1 MKNYRLLVAAAGAA
15 ALAACNSGG
24 SSLAPTP
31 PAAAIA
37 NPARTF
43 TPEHL
48 YVAQADDIAPLVYRY
63 PLDAEGFPAKKPDGV
78 LHLGFR
84 YVGSIAIGPDGELY
98 VTKDGSQDDCR
109 DRHKCEVDVFAPGAS
124 GRAKPVRV
132 LDVPQKPLYVAVDQR
147 GYLDVSTLKTGG
159 NTTNVYAPNAS
170 GDDKPIN
177 QLSGVGVNALAASHG
192 IVYIEALDGGVE
204 GLRERSPGGGNPID
218 FALGPGNEPANG
230 VATDAEHLFA
240 EYYDLKGSTFFLATD
255 VFKLDAPGNA
265 ARTIVGTGCRVSFSG
280 GVLGYGLAVY
290 KKYLYE
296 GCIGLGG
303 GGGGVLVYDN
313 TGNGRERP
321 LEQLSG
327 GNAGVAVGP

>member
-1 MKNYRLLVAAAGAA
+1 MNTYRLLVAAASAA
-15 ALAACNSGG
+15 VLAACNSGG

-31 PAAAIA
+31 PAASIA
-37 NPARTF
+37 NPARSF
-43 TPEHL
+43 TPRHL

-63 PLDAEGFPAKKPDGV
+63 PINAQGFPAKKPDGV
-78 LHLGFR
+78 LRLGFR
-84 YVGSIAIGPDGELY
+84 YAGSIAIGPDGDLY

-109 DRHKCEVDVFAPGAS
+109 DLHKCEVDVYAPGAS
-124 GRAKPVRV
+124 GRAKPVRR
-132 LDVPQKPLYVAVDQR
+132 LYVPQKPLYVAVDQH
-147 GYLDVSTLKTGG
+147 GYLDVSTLATGG

-170 GDDKPIN
+170 GHDKPLN
-177 QLSGVGVNALAASHG
+177 QISGVGVNALAASHG
-192 IVYIEALDGGVE
+192 IVYIETLDEGVE

-240 EYYDLKGSTFFLATD
+240 EYYDPQGSTFFLATD
-255 VFKLDAPGNA
+255 VFKLDAPGDA
-265 ARTIVGTGCRVSFSG
+265 VRTIVGTGCRVSFSG
-280 GVLGYGLAVY
+280 GVLGYGLATY

-296 GCIGLGG
+296 GCIDVGG

-321 LEQLSG
+321 LERLSG